1 MGQGWS
7 AAGHTVPFDPWTLAG
22 RIGAAIFVLL
32 LAWIVIRA
40 LAQHRRFRA
49 VGVLGESDIE
59 AVREAV
65 ARAEKRTVGEILPVV
80 VERSD
85 PHPAAEWLAALSF
98 LLAGSSLLMAWLP
111 WRHPAGLLLTQLA
124 IGALGFALARSLP
137 GLKRLFLD
145 EARATAVAEEQALQE
160 FYRHGL
166 HRTQAATG
174 VLLFVSLFERR
185 AIVLADEGID
195 KKVGPGFWLE
205 TDKAVLE
212 GIRAGSLK
220 NGLIAG
226 IDRVGEQLS
235 AQFPWGEG
243 DRDEIPNR
251 VVVRRE

>member
-1 MGQGWS
+1 MNGWS
-7 AAGHTVPFDPWTLAG
+7 AGGHALPFDPWTLAG
-22 RIGAAIFVLL
+22 RIGAAVFVLL
-32 LAWIVIRA
+32 LAWIVVRA
-40 LAQHRRFRA
+40 VVQHSRYRA
-49 VGVLGESDIE
+49 VGTLGAADVD
-59 AVREAV
+59 AVREAL
-65 ARAEKRTVGEILPVV
+65 ARAEKRTIGEILPVV

-85 PHPAAEWLAALSF
+85 PHPGAEWLAALSF

-111 WRHPAGLLLTQLA
+111 WKQPWALLLAQLA
-124 IGALGFALARSLP
+124 IGALGFGLARALP

-195 KKVGPGFWLE
+195 RRVGAGFWAE
-205 TDKAVLE
+205 TDRAVLD
-212 GIRAGSLK
+212 GIRRGSLRD
-220 NGLIAG
+220 GLIAG
-226 IDRVGEQLS
+226 IERVGERL
-235 AQFPWGEG
+235 ADQFPWGEG
-243 DRDEIPNR
+243 DRDEIPDR